1 MILEWEVRKLYEESD
16 GMLWYA
22 SVWLPPAE
30 ETEFVGTEDL
40 PRVFR
45 DNEVSKKFH
54 EVKNIR
60 FLGTLHLI
68 TTILRF
74 IMKAP

>member
-1 MILEWEVRKLYEESD
+1 
-16 GMLWYA
+16 MLWYA
-22 SVWLPPAE
+22 NIWLPPAE

-45 DNEVSKKFH
+45 DNEVSPKFH

-60 FLGTLHLI
+60 YLGTLY
-68 TTILRF
+68 
-74 IMKAP
+74 